1 MIIFT
6 ERFSELLKGWVKV
19 LRINTLQDVIMRT
32 QDMEHAISSKSTI
45 ETQMSSPKECNR
57 GRNSATAAKNR
68 AGQDIDAWSREILTT
83 YRYFLMMSTMER
95 MRHLSQIKD
104 IIVGRSHHGLSS

>member
-32 QDMEHAISSKSTI
+32 QDMEDAISSKSTI

-57 GRNSATAAKNR
+57 GRNSAIAAKNR
-68 AGQDIDAWSREILTT
+68 AGQDIDAWLREKFNYIQV
-83 YRYFLMMSTMER
+83 
-95 MRHLSQIKD
+95 LSDDEHNGEDEALIPN
-104 IIVGRSHHGLSS
+104 